1 MIRRLIILSLLVV
14 TGCGGG
20 SSAPTSPAQ
29 VPTSVEYAT
38 IEGQVLVGSA
48 DLNLASPISKSLASK
63 ATPNASI
70 TTLAD
75 TPLPNATVDLYKISA
90 DGTEEIVAGKST
102 TTDANGNY
110 TITDFTP
117 AVPGTGAL
125 TDFYYEVRATSG
137 DVEVIAAAAP
147 TEDATVNLTPETKVA
162 AVMLDDVLTAD
173 GMQTIPQ
180 KSIIDQLN
188 TVVSYSLY
196 NYGDTVTQPS
206 TVTTAETNLLYIG
219 TGLANDSG
227 NSEFAARAVEAD
239 KTYLGLTA
247 SNAAP
252 YLEEKVVRRG
262 CLYDADL
269 VISSDTIS
277 GAFAD
282 ALFGG
287 TTVTPDEIITA
298 YNNNSSASATA
309 SATADAFDDIL
320 TAIENAFTQGT
331 ALASSNVIGVYSQ
344 RDLSAVATDTVL
356 EIDQGLSFLESVV
369 GCGGSGV
376 DWRGFTNELLGTSLA
391 YNSSA
396 EKTGASAAGNYI
408 VDENLYPSPTAV
420 CPEGGTLG
428 GIVTIDMNA
437 GVSITSVIITGNGD
451 PLTLVYDNPHAYR
464 IDSNDTST
472 ARCIGF
478 GTEKEITV
486 TATFSDGSSDTI
498 TKNIVSLDVAEPT
511 ISSVDRCDTE
521 LGALLSESEL
531 DPTCVSVSRPVFQ
544 WVPSPGTENIPTDAP
559 SGSKLMY
566 VFDVTSPCSS
576 YQVTSPSDKS
586 YMLSPIECD
595 PAACGLATG
604 TCRLFMR
611 AEVYDPNGRIISAGA
626 GAFAYVCVEGQSD
639 CVASND
645 W

>member
-1 MIRRLIILSLLVV
+1 MIRRLITLSLLVV
-14 TGCGGG
+14 AGCGGG

-38 IEGQVLVGSA
+38 IEGQVMVGSA

-125 TDFYYEVRATSG
+125 TDFYYEIRATSG

-162 AVMLDDVLTAD
+162 AIMLNDVLNGA
-173 GMQTIPQ
+173 QTIPQ

-206 TVTTAETNLLYIG
+206 TIATAETNLLYIG

-227 NSEFAARAVEAD
+227 NAEFAARAVEAD
-239 KTYLGLTA
+239 KTYLGISSSTA
-247 SNAAP
+247 SA
-252 YLEEKVVRRG
+252 YLEEKVIRRG

-269 VISSDTIS
+269 IVSSDAIN

-282 ALFGG
+282 ALISG
-287 TTVTPDEIITA
+287 TTVTPDQIITA
-298 YNNNSSASATA
+298 YNNNSSSTATA
-309 SATADAFDDIL
+309 SATADAFGNIL

-331 ALASSNVIGVYSQ
+331 ALATSNVIGVYSQ
-344 RDLSAVATDTVL
+344 RDLSAVATDTAL

-376 DWRGFTNELLGTSLA
+376 DWIGFTNELLGTSLA

-396 EKTGASAAGNYI
+396 EKAGESTAGNYI
-408 VDENLYPSPTAV
+408 VDENLYPSSTAI
-420 CPEGGTLG
+420 CQEGGTLG
-428 GIVTIDMNA
+428 GIVILEMNA

-451 PLTLVYDNPHAYR
+451 PLTLIYDNEHAYR
-464 IDSNDTST
+464 INPNDASA

-486 TATFSDGSSDTI
+486 TANFSDGSSDVITKTI
-498 TKNIVSLDVAEPT
+498 TSLDVPEPT

-521 LGALLSESEL
+521 LGMLLSESEL

-544 WVPSPGTENIPTDAP
+544 WVPSPGAENVPTDAP

-576 YQVTSPSDKS
+576 YQVTSPVDKS
-586 YMLSPIECD
+586 FMLSPIECD
-595 PAACGLATG
+595 PAACGETTG

-611 AEVYDPNGRIISAGA
+611 AEVYDANGRIISAGPA
-626 GAFAYVCVEGQSD
+626 AFAYVCVEGQPDCASSD
-639 CVASND
+639 D